1 MPDLTKRSYEKELM
15 DDLQAGGP
23 EIIQT
28 LKELEFI
35 NQWLGGNHVTTN
47 GLNKLIGNSEGQIT
61 VADMGCG
68 GGDMLKLIA
77 QWGRKNGLKL
87 HLFGVDA
94 NANII
99 NYAKNNCRDYQE
111 IEFIVEDIFSP
122 AFASRSFDVITNTLF
137 THHFHD
143 DQLIAL
149 YSQWRQ
155 QANKGIVINDL
166 HRHPVAYYAIKGLTQ
181 AFSRSAMVKNDA
193 PLSVARGFKKADL
206 AAILLKAG
214 ISNYQL
220 NWMWAFRWQL
230 IIK

>member
-1 MPDLTKRSYEKELM
+1 MPDLTKRSYEKEWM